1 MPLPKYIYIY
11 FVSQKWLSYIN
22 ENIFDTLRPIFHFL
36 KLPQNI
42 ASFSLK
48 LHSSVWIISVLPLCW
63 LWSLPTC
70 FWWENHR
77 ILKLWLP
84 IVALK
89 SPLNFGHALHVGH
102 CLGPT
107 HLEMRLPAKL
117 KIIINAISN
126 HKVQLFW
133 ECHQNLLN
141 LSHGFDIYLVKTM
154 RKIAQIFVTS

>member
-1 MPLPKYIYIY
+1 M
-11 FVSQKWLSYIN
+11 
-22 ENIFDTLRPIFHFL
+22 FHFL
-36 KLPQNI
+36 KLPRI
-42 ASFSLK
+42 IELFSLK

-107 HLEMRLPAKL
+107 HLEMRLQAKL
-117 KIIINAISN
+117 KIKINAISN
-126 HKVQLFW
+126 YKRTRLKTLLEPVCCKKQQKKVPDQLLVCGIGDLWRFW
-133 ECHQNLLN
+133 T
-141 LSHGFDIYLVKTM
+141 V
-154 RKIAQIFVTS
+154 